1 MSTPLLVVAGEI
13 SGDMHAAGLLRA
25 LRPLWPGLDVF
36 GIGGEA
42 LREQGA
48 DLLYDVNDMAV
59 FGLPE
64 ALRRLPFFR
73 RAFRDL
79 LREVD
84 KRKPSV
90 ALLVDYGGFNLRLAR
105 ELKRR
110 GIRVIYFISPQV
122 WASRPG
128 RIPVMAEVIDRLL
141 VIFPFEPEVFAG
153 TRLKVNY
160 VGHPLVDEA
169 EAVLAAPA
177 ADLSWQ
183 GAPRI
188 ALLPGSRRQEI
199 DRILPVLWQAAARIE
214 GLHPAVSFR
223 IAAPNAETAR
233 HIEAKL
239 AQGTLGPTNWAVQ
252 TAQTRQILRQADA
265 AFVASGTATVEAA
278 LLRCPMVVTY
288 RTSPF
293 MYLLGKRLVRVPYIG
308 MVNLIAGRELC
319 PERIQDQA
327 TPQSLAAAMLPL
339 LGDTEER
346 HRTIDGLASIAEK
359 LGPPGAY
366 ARAAERVAHDIETA
380 VRPAGS

>member
-25 LRPLWPGLDVF
+25 LRALSPDLEVF
-36 GIGGEA
+36 GVGGND
-42 LREQGA
+42 LRGQGA
-48 DLLYDVNDMAV
+48 DLLYDVDAMAV

-73 RAFRDL
+73 RVFREL

-84 KRKPSV
+84 RRKPKV

-110 GIRVIYFISPQV
+110 GVRVVYFISPQV

-128 RIPVMAEVIDRLL
+128 RIQVMAEVIDRLL

-169 EAVLAAPA
+169 EAVRAAPA
-177 ADLSWQ
+177 ADLSWA
-183 GAPRI
+183 GTPRV

-199 DRILPVLWQAAARIE
+199 DHILPILWQAAARIE
-214 GLHPAVSFR
+214 PLHPSASFR
-223 IAAPNAETAR
+223 IAAPNAEVAR

-239 AQGTLGPTNWAVQ
+239 KEGWQGPASCAVLIG
-252 TAQTRQILRQADA
+252 QTRQILRQADA

-288 RTSPF
+288 RTSPL

-319 PERIQDQA
+319 PERIQDDA
-327 TPQSLAAAMLPL
+327 TPQALATALLPL
-339 LGDTEER
+339 LSDTEER
-346 HRTIDGLASIAEK
+346 RCMVEGLAAIAEK

-366 ARAAERVAHDIETA
+366 DRAAERVARELLAAET
-380 VRPAGS
+380 